1 MKEKDDRFNK
11 RLIDGSSKLSSFLDS
26 DSFLDPV
33 DSVQVAKDLKSL
45 MGDAKDR
52 SHKVLYKVGLV
63 NHELKDNLQTFA
75 SKYDS
80 FRSDVE
86 CHNEKIL
93 LSKVKEVG
101 EIINPIEGRD
111 LDEQQLSAIAF
122 DIRSRL
128 VIAGAGTGKTTTII
142 GLVKYLL
149 KTELAGPEEVL
160 LLSFTNASVNEL
172 KERIIRETGKRVHV
186 STFHRLG
193 LNIIASSD
201 GKVPKITSTDLNDFI
216 KKEIEQRKNDPQY
229 LKALNEYLA
238 YDFDSQKN
246 ESDFKSYSEYLR
258 YLEENPL
265 ITLNGEKVKSFGE
278 ADIAN
283 YLAINNI
290 PYQYEESY
298 LVDTND
304 SQYGQYHPD
313 FHITGTDIYIEYF
326 GTDRNGNV
334 AKFMIDDNPNAS
346 EEYQEGIEWKRQI
359 HKANNTELI
368 ELYAYDRAEGELQS
382 KLETSLR
389 KHKVQFDPDPPSK
402 TLQKN
407 LGQDNMKLTSLIS
420 MFNTIIL
427 LVKGHGKKWDEIFP
441 QGETRG
447 EKKQFTRLEKVI
459 KPLYDAYQK
468 HLREQGEIDFED
480 MLNLATYCI
489 VQGGYQNPYRYVIV
503 DEYQDL
509 SLSRYNLLRALRDS
523 KEYKLFCVGDD
534 WQSIYRF
541 NGCDVSFIL
550 DFNKYWGPTGVR
562 KIETTYRFTGDLL
575 RLSTE
580 FICRNKRQYSKNL
593 VGAGNVNCSVN
604 PICVKSPYDAR
615 KKIADI
621 LISLPKG
628 SSVLFLGRYNHDVRP
643 LDCYGFS
650 WKPDISNRS
659 STIVRFDK
667 RPDLSMKFMTIHGS
681 KGLQA
686 NYVFSL
692 NNKTGQY
699 GFPSMRQESPV
710 IPRLLGGNDTQID
723 EERRLFYVAM
733 TRANKALYLLTYQG
747 HESEFYREIFGGPV
761 PRKLCIGF
769 CPICGGELVLREG
782 KFGQFYG
789 CSNYHSRGCKFK
801 RQIEKDNQ

>member
-1 MKEKDDRFNK
+1 MKEKDKRFNK
-11 RLIDGSSKLSSFLDS
+11 RLIDGSSRLSSFLDS

-33 DSVQVAKDLKSL
+33 DSVQVAEELKSL

-52 SHKVLYKVGLV
+52 SRSILYRLGLV
-63 NHELKDNLQTFA
+63 NHELKDNLQAFA

-80 FRSDVE
+80 FGNDVE
-86 CHNEKIL
+86 CHNDDIL
-93 LSKVKEVG
+93 SLKTKEAG
-101 EIINPIEGRD
+101 EIVNPVEGRD

-122 DIRSRL
+122 DIKSRL

-149 KTELAGPEEVL
+149 KTGSAEPEEIL

-201 GKVPKITSTDLNDFI
+201 GKVPKIASVDLNDFL
-216 KKEIEQRKNDPQY
+216 KEEIGHRKEDPLY

-238 YDFDSQKN
+238 YDRYSQKN
-246 ESDFKSYSEYLR
+246 ESDFKNYSEYLR

-278 ADIAN
+278 ADIAD

-298 LVDTND
+298 PVDTND
-304 SQYGQYHPD
+304 SQYGQYRPD
-313 FHITGTDIYIEYF
+313 FHLTGTDVYIEYF
-326 GTDRNGNV
+326 GTDRSGNV

-346 EEYQEGIEWKRQI
+346 EEYREGIEWKRQI
-359 HKANNTELI
+359 HKINDTGLI
-368 ELYAYDRAEGELQS
+368 ELYAYDRSEGELQS
-382 KLETSLR
+382 KLETGLR
-389 KHKVQFDPDPPSK
+389 EHNIRFDPDLSSK
-402 TLQKN
+402 TSQKN
-407 LGQDNMKLTSLIS
+407 LGQDDIETASLVS
-420 MFNTIIL
+420 MFATIIL
-427 LVKGHGKKWDEIFP
+427 LVKGHGDNWDEIFP
-441 QGETRG
+441 QGETRE
-447 EKKQFTRLEKVI
+447 EKKRFARLEKVI
-459 KPLYDAYQK
+459 RPLFDAYQK
-468 HLREQGEIDFED
+468 YLGDRGEIDFED
-480 MLNLATYCI
+480 MLNLATHYLG
-489 VQGGYQNPYRYVIV
+489 QGRYRNPFRYVIV

-509 SLSRYNLLRALRDS
+509 SVSRYNLLKALRDS
-523 KEYKLFCVGDD
+523 NYYKLFCVGDD

-550 DFNKYWGPTGVR
+550 DFDRYWGPTGVR

-580 FICRNKRQYSKNL
+580 FICRNKRQYPKNL
-593 VGAGNVNCSVN
+593 IGAGNVNCSVI
-604 PICVKSPYDAR
+604 PVCVGSPFDAR

-621 LISLPKG
+621 LVSLPEG

-643 LDCYGFS
+643 LDRYGFS
-650 WKPDISNRS
+650 WKPDLSDRS
-659 STIVRFDK
+659 SILVKFDK

-699 GFPSMRQESPV
+699 GFPSMRQESPA
-710 IPRLLGGNDTQID
+710 ISKLLGGNNTQMD

-733 TRANKALYLLTYQG
+733 TRANRALYLLTYRG

-761 PRKLCIGF
+761 PRKLSIGF

-801 RQIEKDNQ
+801 RQIEKNRR